1 MLCTC
6 VLKYFF
12 HNHLPL
18 TIDLTGLKTA
28 IVLMLCLFP
37 AKSAFDVKYILYFFG
52 ILQTCH
58 DFFITVNMH
67 LKVTFMDV
75 FIYHIVI
82 RVRYINYVSRCVAS
96 IYMNNETYFMK

>member
-18 TIDLTGLKTA
+18 TIDLAGLKIA

-52 ILQTCH
+52 ILQTCQ

-67 LKVTFMDV
+67 LKEAFNHSYVYGCVYIPHCYTRE
-75 FIYHIVI
+75 IY
-82 RVRYINYVSRCVAS
+82 
-96 IYMNNETYFMK
+96 